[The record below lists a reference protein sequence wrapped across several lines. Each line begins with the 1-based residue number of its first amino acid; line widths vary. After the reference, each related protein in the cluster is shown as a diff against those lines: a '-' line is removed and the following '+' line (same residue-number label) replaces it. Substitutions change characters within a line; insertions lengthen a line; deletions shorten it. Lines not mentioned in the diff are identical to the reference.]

1 MLKLTNDQI
10 VTLHKLA
17 AEKMNVR
24 GNIRRGQAY
33 SNALSDMGILHP
45 HLEEIS
51 SRIHGTD
58 ADPFYKDEN
67 LDRFFEEIC

>member
-1 MLKLTNDQI
+1 MKLTNDQI

-17 AEKMNVR
+17 AEKMKVR
-24 GNIRRGQAY
+24 NIRRGQAY
-33 SNALSDMGILHP
+33 SNALSDMGVNHP

-67 LDRFFEEIC
+67 LNRFFEEIC